1 MERNAAEQII
11 AILYGTDTETGRQL
25 LRDLLEDM
33 GLAALTDEAVF
44 RLAGKHRHRHDT
56 ELTRM
61 ERHDKGR
68 R

>member
-1 MERNAAEQII
+1 MEGNEAEQII
-11 AILYGTDTETGRQL
+11 TILYGTDTETGRQL

-33 GLAALTDEAVF
+33 GLAALTDEAIF
-44 RLAGKHRHRHDT
+44 RLAGKHRRQHDI
-56 ELTRM
+56 ELARM